1 MKYISFKRYN
11 FSTIGKKI
19 NNIRSSFLRTFR
31 FANLKFVK
39 IDYKKTLKL
48 LDLRRYNFFKLLDL
62 RRYNFFKLLDL
73 RQYNFLKLLDLRRYN
88 FYRIDKK
95 INFKSL
101 KYLPIYFA
109 ALLILAAFVY
119 VSIPFFYSY
128 DKSKIIRNVCKN
140 QNIECVIKGK
150 VGYSFFPTPR
160 IKIRELVISDFFEKK
175 TNLITA
181 KDVSIKLALNQLLKK
196 EKQIYKKIE
205 LKNFEINYNLKNLKK
220 YKIIFSKNINFIP
233 TIFTKGKII
242 FSDGNDYVA
251 SIDNLNLNLNFDQDS
266 TNAILKGKFLGD
278 KISASLETQKKDEQ
292 TSSDFVLKIS
302 KLNLLTKTNFFYSPN
317 DKNIL
322 NGTALI
328 KKDKNKITALFEY
341 NDNKIKIKKSNL
353 RNLFIDGNLEG
364 IVTFSPYF
372 NFDLDVNLNSINFTK
387 LYSYFL
393 SLDKEEK
400 QKIFQINN
408 KINGDLVL
416 STDRIY
422 SSYNLIKSFESRTEF
437 KNGKIFIKQFLF
449 NLGKLGAADL
459 LGVINE
465 DKKFNNIK
473 FESNVFIDNQ
483 KKFLSK
489 FGIYNKEEISSNLF
503 VSGNFDYDNLKMSFY
518 EISDEKKFSNEDINY
533 IEQEF
538 NNLMLEDGYTS
549 LFYFPTFKEFIKS
562 ITSESD

>member
-62 RRYNFFKLLDL
+62 RR
-73 RQYNFLKLLDLRRYN
+73 YNFLKLLDLRRYN